1 MGEDTA
7 GLCGRVLED
16 VSVEVKFA
24 MGAEGSVGV
33 EAPISIGSQES
44 GRPLGLERSQ
54 QSGVHEAER
63 RDSSP

>member
-7 GLCGRVLED
+7 GLCGRVLKD

-33 EAPISIGSQES
+33 EAPVSIGSQES
-44 GRPLGLERSQ
+44 GLPLGLERSQ
-54 QSGVHEAER
+54 QSSVLRAER